1 MANGNRIAVC
11 NVCNSGHCHHRVAI
25 DRGFFL
31 LFSRYDLKP
40 SAKKNTALIQHFIKM
55 QTGCAKFKEKSKQKD
70 QLY

>member
-11 NVCNSGHCHHRVAI
+11 NSGHCCHRVAI
-25 DRGFFL
+25 DRDFFL

-40 SAKKNTALIQHFIKM
+40 SAKKKITALIQHFIKM